1 MLLTGKIFL
10 QLLLLRIN
18 TKTCDIKGQEKIIKN
33 TLTEM
38 NLDAKSDN
46 RLEDV
51 TVIFIIFSFKMLY
64 FRHVKILPFE

>member
-64 FRHVKILPFE
+64 FRHVKNLVF

>member
-1 MLLTGKIFL
+1 MLLKKKIFL

-51 TVIFIIFSFKMLY
+51 RVIFIIFSFKMLY
-64 FRHVKILPFE
+64 FRHVKNLVF

>member
-1 MLLTGKIFL
+1 MLLKKKIFL

-18 TKTCDIKGQEKIIKN
+18 TKTCDIKGQEKTIKN

-64 FRHVKILPFE
+64 FRHVKNLAF

>member
-1 MLLTGKIFL
+1 M
-10 QLLLLRIN
+10 
-18 TKTCDIKGQEKIIKN
+18 TCDIKGQEKTIKN

-51 TVIFIIFSFKMLY
+51 RVIFIIFSFKMLY
-64 FRHVKILPFE
+64 FRHVKKSCLLSKFKHDSRFFCFLS

>member
-1 MLLTGKIFL
+1 MLLKKKIFL

-38 NLDAKSDN
+38 NFDAKSDN

-64 FRHVKILPFE
+64 FRHVKNLAF

>member
-1 MLLTGKIFL
+1 M
-10 QLLLLRIN
+10 
-18 TKTCDIKGQEKIIKN
+18 TCDIKGQEKTIKN

-51 TVIFIIFSFKMLY
+51 RVIFIIFSFKMLY
-64 FRHVKILPFE
+64 FRHVKNLTF

>member
-1 MLLTGKIFL
+1 MTY
-10 QLLLLRIN
+10 
-18 TKTCDIKGQEKIIKN
+18 DIKGQEKTIKN

-51 TVIFIIFSFKMLY
+51 RVIFIIFSFKMLY
-64 FRHVKILPFE
+64 FRHVKNLAF

>member
-64 FRHVKILPFE
+64 FRHVKNLAF

>member
-1 MLLTGKIFL
+1 MLLKKKIFL

-18 TKTCDIKGQEKIIKN
+18 TKICDIKGQEKIIKN

-64 FRHVKILPFE
+64 FRHVKNLAF

>member
-1 MLLTGKIFL
+1 M
-10 QLLLLRIN
+10 RIN

-64 FRHVKILPFE
+64 LRHVKNLAF

>member
-1 MLLTGKIFL
+1 MLLKGKIFL

-51 TVIFIIFSFKMLY
+51 RVIFIIFSFKMLY
-64 FRHVKILPFE
+64 FRHVKNLAF

>member
-1 MLLTGKIFL
+1 MLLKKKIFL

-64 FRHVKILPFE
+64 FRHVKNLVF

>member
-18 TKTCDIKGQEKIIKN
+18 TKTCDIKGQEKTIKN

-51 TVIFIIFSFKMLY
+51 RVIFIIFSFKMLY
-64 FRHVKILPFE
+64 FRHVKNLAF

>member
-1 MLLTGKIFL
+1 M
-10 QLLLLRIN
+10 
-18 TKTCDIKGQEKIIKN
+18 TCDIKGQEKTIKN

-51 TVIFIIFSFKMLY
+51 TVILSFLVLKCS
-64 FRHVKILPFE
+64 ILDT

>member
-46 RLEDV
+46 CLEDV

-64 FRHVKILPFE
+64 FRHVKNLAF

>member
-1 MLLTGKIFL
+1 MI
-10 QLLLLRIN
+10 
-18 TKTCDIKGQEKIIKN
+18 CDIKGQEKTIKN

-51 TVIFIIFSFKMLY
+51 RVIFIIFSFKMLY
-64 FRHVKILPFE
+64 FRHVKNLAF

>member
-1 MLLTGKIFL
+1 MLLKKKIFL

-64 FRHVKILPFE
+64 FRHVKNLAF

>member
-1 MLLTGKIFL
+1 M
-10 QLLLLRIN
+10 
-18 TKTCDIKGQEKIIKN
+18 TCDIKGQENTIKNTIKN

-51 TVIFIIFSFKMLY
+51 RVIFIIFSFKMLY
-64 FRHVKILPFE
+64 FRHVKNLAF

>member
-10 QLLLLRIN
+10 QLFLLRIN
-18 TKTCDIKGQEKIIKN
+18 TMTCDIKGQEKTIKN

-51 TVIFIIFSFKMLY
+51 RVIFIIFSFKMLY
-64 FRHVKILPFE
+64 FRHVKNLAF

>member
-18 TKTCDIKGQEKIIKN
+18 TKTCDIKGQEKTIKN
-33 TLTEM
+33 TLTEV

-51 TVIFIIFSFKMLY
+51 MVIFIIFSFKMLY
-64 FRHVKILPFE
+64 FRHVKNLAF

>member
-18 TKTCDIKGQEKIIKN
+18 TITCDIKGQEKTIKN

-64 FRHVKILPFE
+64 FRHVKNLAF

>member
-18 TKTCDIKGQEKIIKN
+18 TKTCDIKGQEKTIKN

-64 FRHVKILPFE
+64 FRYVKNLAFE